1 MKKLITLLLAISL
14 AAIATYLVVFKPVP
28 VHGHVMAK
36 GVVVREALGSGS
48 IESRRMVGVGFEV
61 TARVAE
67 ILVDQGDLVEA
78 GQVLARLDQKTFQAE
93 VESARQEVAR
103 AESTRL
109 RLQADIERAK
119 AVLQGAQ
126 DNLKRT
132 APLVNAGTASAER
145 LDVAEER
152 EKVAIA
158 ELASAKA
165 AMTEGEA
172 GIRVAQRKLAR
183 AEVELGRTIL
193 HSPFDGAVV
202 LREREVGDV
211 AVPGSPVL
219 RLAATDTVWSSVW
232 VDESHLAGLQ
242 VGLATRV
249 VLRSNPNAEL
259 PGFVAR
265 IGREVDRE
273 TRELLVDIAF
283 KEMPQDLVFGQR
295 VDAWIELSRANDV
308 LRLPAGLLVRRGS
321 EQGVFVEDNSR
332 ARFQAVE
339 LGLSGRGFFEVKSGL
354 AAGDSLL
361 ASRAAK
367 PDLKEGDRVTLVGA
381 LDGGGEGV
389 EGTP

>member
-1 MKKLITLLLAISL
+1 MKKLIPLLFAISL
-14 AAIATYLVVFKPVP
+14 VATATYFVVLKPVP
-28 VHGHVMAK
+28 VQRHVMAK
-36 GVVVREALGSGS
+36 GAVAREALGSGS

-61 TARVAE
+61 TGRVVE
-67 ILVDQGDLVEA
+67 ILVDQGDLVKE

-93 VESARQEVAR
+93 VDSARQEVSR
-103 AESTRL
+103 AESTLL
-109 RLQADIERAK
+109 RLQADIERAQ
-119 AVLQGAQ
+119 AVLQGAT
-126 DNLKRT
+126 DNLQRT
-132 APLVNAGTASAER
+132 IPLVKAGTASAER

-158 ELASAKA
+158 ELASAEA

-183 AEVELGRTIL
+183 AEVELGRTML

-232 VDESHLAGLQ
+232 VDESHLAGLR

-249 VLRSNPNAEL
+249 VLRSDPDADW

-283 KEMPQDLVFGQR
+283 KDMPPDLVFGQR
-295 VDAWIELSRANDV
+295 VDAWIELSRLNDV
-308 LRLPAGLLVRRGS
+308 LRLPAELLVRRGT
-321 EQGVFVEDNSR
+321 EQGVLVEDNSR
-332 ARFQAVE
+332 ARFHAVE
-339 LGLSGRGFFEVKSGL
+339 LGLSGRGFFEVTSGL
-354 AAGDSLL
+354 ALGDSVL
-361 ASRAAK
+361 AFRAAK
-367 PDLKEGDRVTLVGA
+367 PELKEGDRVAFVGA
-381 LDGGGEGV
+381 LGGDDDGLGE
-389 EGTP
+389 TP